1 MKKLRAGIVEF
12 RRRRRPEYAETFAR
26 LALGQAPD
34 ALFIACSDSRVAPN
48 LFASTEPGDLLVVRN
63 IGNIVAPCGES
74 GASVSDESEGA
85 ALEFSVLSLKVTDLI
100 VCGHSECAAMRALVD
115 GREKL
120 DLPHMRSWLRHAE
133 PALERHR
140 KARASNGLAPHN
152 QVGQLNV
159 LLQLEHLR
167 SYPFIREA
175 EAAGRVAL
183 HAWWF
188 DIAGADVFEWR
199 ADAARF
205 VLVDEHSGLT
215 TPYRRKARGE

>member
-1 MKKLRAGIVEF
+1 V
-12 RRRRRPEYAETFAR
+12 
-26 LALGQAPD
+26 
-34 ALFIACSDSRVAPN
+34 
-48 LFASTEPGDLLVVRN
+48 
-63 IGNIVAPCGES
+63 
-74 GASVSDESEGA
+74 SEGA

-100 VCGHSECAAMRALVD
+100 VCGHSECGAMRALVD

-133 PALERHR
+133 QALERFR
-140 KARASNGLAPHN
+140 SGTKTSDGLAPHN

-175 EAAGRVAL
+175 EDAGRLAL

-188 DIAGADVFEWR
+188 DIAGADVFEWSG
-199 ADAARF
+199 DSGTF
-205 VLVDEHSGLT
+205 VLVTETSRSGRQSSPL
-215 TPYRRKARGE
+215 

>member
-1 MKKLRAGIVEF
+1 MKKLRQGIVEF
-12 RRRRRPEYAETFAR
+12 RHRRRPEYAETFAR

-34 ALFIACSDSRVAPN
+34 ALFVACSDSRVVPN
-48 LFASTEPGDLLVVRN
+48 LFASTEPGDLFVVRN
-63 IGNIVAPCGES
+63 VGNIVAPCGVN

-85 ALEFSVLSLKVTDLI
+85 ALEFSVLSLKVKDLI
-100 VCGHSECAAMRALVD
+100 VCGHSECGAMRALVD

-120 DLPHMRSWLRHAE
+120 DLPHMRSWLRHAQ
-133 PALERHR
+133 PALESYR
-140 KARASNGLAPHN
+140 ARTGISTLAPHN

-159 LLQLEHLR
+159 LLQLDHLR

-175 EAAGRVAL
+175 EEDGRLAL

-199 ADAARF
+199 GTDERF
-205 VLVDEHSGLT
+205 VLIDDLS
-215 TPYRRKARGE
+215 R

>member
-1 MKKLRAGIVEF
+1 MKKLRQGIVDF
-12 RRRRRPEYAETFAR
+12 RRKRRPEYASTFAR

-34 ALFIACSDSRVAPN
+34 ALFVACSDSRVVPN
-48 LFASTEPGDLLVVRN
+48 LFASTEPGDLFVVRN
-63 IGNIVAPCGES
+63 VGNIVAPCGEH
-74 GASVSDESEGA
+74 GASVSDVSEGA

-100 VCGHSECAAMRALVD
+100 VCGHSECGAMRALVD
-115 GREKL
+115 CREKL

-133 PALERHR
+133 QALERFR
-140 KARASNGLAPHN
+140 SGTKTSDGLAPHN

-175 EAAGRVAL
+175 EDAGRLAL

-188 DIAGADVFEWR
+188 DIAGADVFEWSG
-199 ADAARF
+199 DSGTF
-205 VLVDEHSGLT
+205 VLVTETSRSGRQSSPL
-215 TPYRRKARGE
+215 